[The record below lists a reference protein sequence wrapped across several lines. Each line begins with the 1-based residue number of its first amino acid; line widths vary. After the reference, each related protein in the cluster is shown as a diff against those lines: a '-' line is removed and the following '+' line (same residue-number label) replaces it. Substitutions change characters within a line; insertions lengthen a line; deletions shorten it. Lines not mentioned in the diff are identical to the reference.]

1 MQNHIIVALCL
12 AAAFLLTSCSESSPT
27 IDTSSV
33 DAFQKSLQIVRQS
46 LPEEQRDTF
55 DNALMQLAI
64 PDSHGADTLFGA
76 LTSLAAM
83 PTTPESLMTR
93 LGPEISGKTG
103 AEVLSLVAERSRERF
118 ERQLSVVEVEIASL
132 VDELAAAETS
142 LSEAESVRAK
152 IKISDAKYYWTSSRF
167 SDEPTLDFKIS
178 NQTDVPIR
186 RVFFHGLLETPG
198 RSVPW
203 VDASFNYS
211 FAGGIEPGETQH
223 LKLAPNIFS
232 DGWGNRDLKDKRDLV
247 FAVTVQNFEDADG
260 NRLVDV
266 DQAGIEKLR
275 ERLESLKER
284 RKSLIEQI
292 G

>member
-1 MQNHIIVALCL
+1 MQNHFIVALCF
-12 AAAFLLTSCSESSPT
+12 AAALLLASCSENSPT
-27 IDTSSV
+27 IDASSV
-33 DAFQKSLQIVRQS
+33 DAFQKSLQSVRQS
-46 LPEEQRDTF
+46 LPEEQRGTF
-55 DNALMQLAI
+55 DNALMQLAV
-64 PDSHGADTLFGA
+64 PENHDADTLFGA
-76 LTSLAAM
+76 LTSLAAI
-83 PTTPESLMTR
+83 PTTPEGLMAR
-93 LGPEISGKTG
+93 LGPEINGKTG
-103 AEVLSLVAERSRERF
+103 AEVLSLAAERSRERYK
-118 ERQLSVVEVEIASL
+118 RQLSAVEAEIASL
-132 VDELAAAETS
+132 MDELAAAESS
-142 LSEAESVRAK
+142 LSEAESIRAK
-152 IKISDAKYYWTSSRF
+152 IKVSEAKYYWTSSRF
-167 SDEPTLDFKIS
+167 SEEPTLDFKIS
-178 NQTDVPIR
+178 NLTDIPIR

-232 DGWGNRDLKDKRDLV
+232 DGWGNRDLKDRRDLV

-275 ERLESLKER
+275 KRLESLKER
-284 RKSLIEQI
+284 RTSLVEQL